1 MNARQRRLLDTIR
14 YTSHVASFA
23 EPGRQVLAVEPYA
36 YVVDEVGLD
45 LTSAGSQE
53 FELIMDSDSDFVA
66 MFAAGAAVVAD
77 PVIASPANG
86 NTCTEFAASILVQIT
101 DQASGKTWYNQPTPL
116 ALIAG
121 AGGFPYI
128 MAAPRVIRP
137 RGALTVSVQGAAS
150 GVEFSAFYFAL
161 HGGKIYYAGPT
172 P

>member
-1 MNARQRRLLDTIR
+1 MNVRERRLLDTVR
-14 YTSHVASFA
+14 HTSYVASFA
-23 EPGRQVLAVEPYA
+23 EPGRQVIGVEPYA
-36 YVVDEVGLD
+36 YVVDEVGLE
-45 LTSAGSQE
+45 LTNAAAQE

-66 MFAAGAAVVAD
+66 TWASGAAVVAD
-77 PVIASPANG
+77 PVIADPANG

-101 DQASGKTWYNQPTPL
+101 DQSSGKTWYNQPTPL

-121 AGGFPYI
+121 AGGFPFI
-128 MAAPRVIRP
+128 MASPRVIRP
-137 RGALTVSVQGAAS
+137 RGTLTVSVQAAVS